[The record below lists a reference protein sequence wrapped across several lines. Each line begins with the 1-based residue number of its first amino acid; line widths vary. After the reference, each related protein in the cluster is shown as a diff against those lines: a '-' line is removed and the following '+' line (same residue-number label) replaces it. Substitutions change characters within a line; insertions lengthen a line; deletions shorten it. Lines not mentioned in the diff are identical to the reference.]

1 MTVTTIKGR
10 YDVLFSDRS
19 LWTML
24 HGLLLSGG
32 ALTLLVTAL
41 FSLRAMALPEGS
53 AIPVRQSNGFAWL
66 TVAVAGFL
74 WMSVL
79 GGTYIVFPMYR
90 ATPPEGIA
98 ALADYPRALLLSN
111 PDTRWLHAFG
121 MEIKE
126 HMPWITAMLAT
137 AVAFVV
143 RRHRTTL
150 LADASL
156 RSIIGILLTIVLV
169 LVSFV
174 ALLGVFVNKVA
185 PLW

>member
-1 MTVTTIKGR
+1 M
-10 YDVLFSDRS
+10 LFSDRS

-32 ALTLLVTAL
+32 ALVLLVTAL
-41 FSLRAMALPEGS
+41 FSLRVMAAPEGT
-53 AIPVRQSNGFAWL
+53 AVPARQSAAVSWL
-66 TVAVAGFL
+66 IVAAAALL

-90 ATPPEGIA
+90 ATPPEGVT
-98 ALADYPRALLLSN
+98 ALADYPRALLMSN

-126 HMPWITAMLAT
+126 HMPWIAAMLAT
-137 AVAFVV
+137 AAAFGA
-143 RRHRTTL
+143 RRHRATL
-150 LADASL
+150 LTEASV
-156 RSIIGILLTIVLV
+156 RRVTSSLLAVALV
-169 LVSFV
+169 LASGV

>member
-1 MTVTTIKGR
+1 M
-10 YDVLFSDRS
+10 LFSDRS

-24 HGLLLSGG
+24 HGLVASGG
-32 ALTLLVTAL
+32 AMMLLVAAL
-41 FSLRAMALPEGS
+41 FSLRAMAAPEG
-53 AIPVRQSNGFAWL
+53 AVVPERQSTAFAWL
-66 TVAVAGFL
+66 LVATAVLL
-74 WMSVL
+74 WVSVL
-79 GGTYIVFPMYR
+79 GGTYVVFPMYR
-90 ATPPEGIA
+90 ATPPEGVA
-98 ALADYPRALLLSN
+98 SLAEYPRALLMSN

-126 HMPWITAMLAT
+126 HMPWIAAMLAT
-137 AVAFVV
+137 AAAFVA

-150 LADASL
+150 LADAAM
-156 RSIIGILLTIVLV
+156 RRVIGALLGTTFV

>member
-1 MTVTTIKGR
+1 M
-10 YDVLFSDRS
+10 LFSDRS

-24 HGLLLSGG
+24 HGLVASGG
-32 ALTLLVTAL
+32 AMMLLVAAL
-41 FSLRAMALPEGS
+41 FSLRAMAAPEG
-53 AIPVRQSNGFAWL
+53 AAVPERQSAAFAWL
-66 TVAVAGFL
+66 LVAIAALL

-79 GGTYIVFPMYR
+79 GGTYVVFPMYR
-90 ATPPEGIA
+90 ATPPEGVA
-98 ALADYPRALLLSN
+98 SLAEYPRALLMSK

-126 HMPWITAMLAT
+126 HMPWIAAMLAT
-137 AVAFVV
+137 AAAFVA

-150 LADASL
+150 LADAAM
-156 RSIIGILLTIVLV
+156 RHVTGALLVATFL
-169 LVSFV
+169 LVSLV

>member
-1 MTVTTIKGR
+1 M
-10 YDVLFSDRS
+10 LFSDRS

-24 HGLLLSGG
+24 HGLILSGG
-32 ALTLLVTAL
+32 ALMLLVVAL
-41 FSLRAMALPEGS
+41 FALYAMAAAEG
-53 AIPVRQSNGFAWL
+53 AAVPARQANGFARLVLATAVLLWL
-66 TVAVAGFL
+66 
-74 WMSVL
+74 SVL

-98 ALADYPRALLLSN
+98 SLAEYPRALLLSN

-126 HMPWITAMLAT
+126 HMPWIAAMLVT
-137 AVAFVV
+137 AAAVVA
-143 RRHRTTL
+143 RRHRATL
-150 LADASL
+150 LADGML
-156 RSIIGILLTIVLV
+156 RHTTGALLGAALV

-185 PLW
+185 PVW

>member
-1 MTVTTIKGR
+1 M
-10 YDVLFSDRS
+10 
-19 LWTML
+19 
-24 HGLLLSGG
+24 
-32 ALTLLVTAL
+32 LLVTAL
-41 FSLRAMALPEGS
+41 FSLRAMTAPEGT
-53 AIPVRQSNGFAWL
+53 IPPPRQSNALASL
-66 TVAVAGFL
+66 TAAAAVLL

-98 ALADYPRALLLSN
+98 SLAEYPRALLMSGA
-111 PDTRWLHAFG
+111 DTRWLHTFG

-126 HMPWITAMLAT
+126 HMPWIAAMLVT
-137 AVAFVV
+137 AAAFVV

-156 RSIIGILLTIVLV
+156 RRVAGSLLAIAVV